1 MLNRGGN
8 IPLDTFAER
17 SGRALYIDGVTDKAT
32 ACQSLNR
39 VITVA
44 DLIGLLEV
52 HVWAEAEA
60 LPYLAVAAAGIKDLP
75 EGFQLREISERP
87 VGIVEEG
94 LTWLSRDLMRDLA
107 AVG

>member
-75 EGFQLREISERP
+75 EGFQLREISERS

-94 LTWLSRDLMRDLA
+94 LTWLSRDLLRDLA